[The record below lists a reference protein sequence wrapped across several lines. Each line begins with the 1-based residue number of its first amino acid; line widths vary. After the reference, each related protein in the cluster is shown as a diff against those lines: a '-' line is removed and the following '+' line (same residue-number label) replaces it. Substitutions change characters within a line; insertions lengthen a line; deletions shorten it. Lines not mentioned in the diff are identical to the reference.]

1 MVSRDEEMIKMN
13 IENLNAFRATL
24 KKAARDVGDLTFAMG
39 EIARDFY
46 KSEKAIFQL
55 KSPGGYPDFKSE
67 KSRQAKIKAVGFD
80 YPLLRR
86 SGKLE
91 RSVTSPSAEGS
102 HLKIGMTFVEI
113 GSNIK
118 YGIFHNSD
126 LPRKKMPHRKFFF
139 LGPESRQF
147 GANKDFG
154 GRPVRWKNIVEGYVD
169 AVLKQTQKG

>member
-1 MVSRDEEMIKMN
+1 MASRDEEMIKMN
-13 IENLNAFRATL
+13 IENLNKFRATL
-24 KKAARDVGDLTFAMG
+24 KKASSKVEDLSFAMG

-55 KSPGGYPDFKSE
+55 KSPGGYPDLADSTK
-67 KSRQAKIKAVGFD
+67 KQKKRLGFPL
-80 YPLLRR
+80 YPILKR

-91 RSVTSPSAEGS
+91 KSVTQPDAEGS
-102 HLKIGMTFVEI
+102 YRKIGKNFVEI
-113 GSNIK
+113 GSTIP

-126 LPRKKMPHRKFFF
+126 LPRKKIPQRKFFF

-147 GANKDFG
+147 GARSEFG
-154 GRPVRWKNIVEGYVD
+154 GRPVRWRNIVEAYVD